1 MRVETGYE
9 VEGSSDDCGVLWLG
23 TPNCNEFVVDIR
35 EECEMELVGG
45 KAFNISL
52 LARRGFPIPQG
63 FCLTTR
69 AYNYF
74 MCYNDICEEDNVEN
88 ASERILEGIMPP
100 DLGRIVTYAY
110 QHYFDGN
117 KCAVRSS
124 SPVEDLRAASFAGQY
139 ESYLNITG
147 DGFLDSVKRC
157 WASLWSKRAVGYRN
171 KMGIE
176 EKPKMAVLVQEMVPS
191 QVSGVLFTGENIV
204 IEAVHGLGDAL
215 VGGKAIPDR
224 FVVNR
229 HGLEILRKELSDRE
243 PGHQIGKDEGV
254 RNSEILSSPEK
265 MVLGDDLIR
274 KLCGTAIEVEQLFGF
289 PQDIEWTFC
298 NGKFFILQ
306 ARPISVIA
314 QPTVW
319 SRANVAETQPGY
331 VMYLSR
337 IPENKT
343 DDIVLALYPLLDC
356 FGLKDLPEN
365 LRFREYIYG
374 HTYLNITTVHNTLGK
389 IPGLSP
395 EVLDQSLGCQGEEE
409 VSQST
414 MGLSEIARLLPGT
427 LRVIRFFLQLPSRAE
442 HVIPY
447 SSELIE
453 SITRRRSHLREL
465 DMEKLDEM
473 VWEMYERNSQVF
485 QVHAVTALAVMSFF
499 GIIQKFTERVGQKG
513 EENSLTIGLEGMSS
527 SQLGLEM
534 WKLARKAS
542 QWPQVSSI
550 IMSQEADIPEKL
562 RNSSEGRAFLNE
574 LDTFL
579 DEFGDRCNQEL
590 ELSIS
595 RWIEDPSFTLSM
607 VSTYLKSP
615 SLNPE
620 KTMKEQKEV
629 RLKATESILSRISNP
644 IERIVFEKL
653 LKKTQEYIVVRENLK
668 TTWVR
673 GISAL
678 RFLYLA
684 IAENLVSEGVLVEPE
699 EIFFLKMTEV
709 SELISGELGKEKVRA
724 LITEREREEDEY
736 ATLDVPEVVIDQ
748 PPPIEE
754 LRSSVEPT
762 DQLTGVGCSHGI
774 RTGRAHVILDPRQS
788 EDFAEG
794 EILVAP
800 ITDPGWSPLFVA
812 AGGLVMELGGTL
824 SHGVIIAR
832 EYGIPAVVGVKNATK
847 TIKTGQLVT
856 VDGNKGIV
864 YIEE

>member
-1 MRVETGYE
+1 MRVETEYE
-9 VEGSSDDCGVLWLG
+9 VEDSSHDCGVLWLG
-23 TPNCNEFVVDIR
+23 SPDCNEFVVGIK

-45 KAFNISL
+45 KAHNLSL
-52 LARRGFPIPQG
+52 LAQEGFPVPQG

-69 AYNYF
+69 AYDYF
-74 MCYNDICEEDNVEN
+74 MYYNDICEEDEDILD
-88 ASERILEGIMPP
+88 RILEGIMPP
-100 DLGRIVTYAY
+100 ILERIVVDAY
-110 QHYFDGN
+110 KQYIDG
-117 KCAVRSS
+117 KVCAVRSS
-124 SPVEDLRAASFAGQY
+124 SPVEDLKNASFAGQY
-139 ESYLNITG
+139 ESYLNVTSS
-147 DGFLDSVKRC
+147 DLLDSIRKC
-157 WASLWSKRAVGYRN
+157 WASLWGRKAVEYRK

-176 EKPKMAVLVQEMVPS
+176 EKIKMAVLIQEMVPS
-191 QVSGVLFTGENIV
+191 QASGVLFTGEKIV
-204 IEAVHGLGDAL
+204 IEAVRGLGDVL

-229 HGLEILRKELSDRE
+229 HGLGILKKELSHQE
-243 PGHQIGKDEGV
+243 PGYQTMKEEGARDSGISPPTENQVLSDEF
-254 RNSEILSSPEK
+254 
-265 MVLGDDLIR
+265 IR
-274 KLCGTAIEVEQLFGF
+274 KLCSLAIEVEQFFGF

-298 NGKFFILQ
+298 DGKLFILQ
-306 ARPISVIA
+306 ARPISVIM

-337 IPENKT
+337 IPENRT
-343 DDIVLALYPLLDC
+343 DDIVLALRPLLDC
-356 FGLKDLPEN
+356 FGLKDIPEN
-365 LRFREYIYG
+365 LRFREYVYG
-374 HTYLNITTVHNTLGK
+374 HTYLNITTVHSTLGK

-414 MGLSEIARLLPGT
+414 MGFSEIAKLLPGT

-447 SSELIE
+447 STELIE
-453 SITRRRSHLREL
+453 SVTRDRSHLSEL
-465 DMEKLDEM
+465 DMERLDEL

-499 GIIQKFTERVGQKG
+499 GIIQKLTERIGQKG

-542 QWPQVSSI
+542 QWPQVSKML
-550 IMSQEADIPEKL
+550 MSQKADILEKL
-562 RNSSEGRAFLNE
+562 RNSSEGRSFLKE
-574 LDTFL
+574 LDIFL
-579 DEFGDRCNQEL
+579 DEFGDRCNEEL
-590 ELSIS
+590 ELSIP
-595 RWIEDPSFTLSM
+595 RWVEDPSFTLSM

-615 SLNPE
+615 SLDPE
-620 KTMKEQKEV
+620 KTMEEQREM
-629 RLKATESILSRISNP
+629 RLKATERILNKISNP

-673 GISAL
+673 SISAL

-684 IAENLVSEGVLVEPE
+684 VAEKLVSKGVLTEQE
-699 EIFFLKMTEV
+699 EIFFLKMTDV
-709 SELISGELGKEKVRA
+709 SEIISGELGKEKVQE
-724 LITEREREEDEY
+724 LIAERKREKDEY
-736 ATLDVPEVVIDQ
+736 ATLEVPEVVVNQ
-748 PPPIEE
+748 PPPVEE
-754 LRSSVEPT
+754 LRYSVELT
-762 DQLTGVGCSHGI
+762 NQLTGTGCSHGI
-774 RTGRAHVILDPRQS
+774 RTGKAHVILDPRQS
-788 EDFAEG
+788 GEFEEG

-847 TIKTGQLVT
+847 IIKTGQLIT
-856 VDGNKGIV
+856 VDGDRGIV
-864 YIEE
+864 RIDEQN

>member
-1 MRVETGYE
+1 M
-9 VEGSSDDCGVLWLG
+9 
-23 TPNCNEFVVDIR
+23 
-35 EECEMELVGG
+35 
-45 KAFNISL
+45 
-52 LARRGFPIPQG
+52 LAQKGFPVPQG

-69 AYNYF
+69 AYDYF
-74 MCYNDICEEDNVEN
+74 MCYNDICEEDNGEN

-100 DLGRIVTYAY
+100 DLERSVTDAY
-110 QHYFDGN
+110 KRYFDG
-117 KCAVRSS
+117 KACAVRSS
-124 SPVEDLRAASFAGQY
+124 SPAEDLRTASFAGQY
-139 ESYLNITG
+139 ESYLNITSG
-147 DGFLDSVKRC
+147 DFLDSVKKC
-157 WASLWSKRAVGYRN
+157 WASLWGKKAVEYRK
-171 KMGIE
+171 KMEIE
-176 EKPKMAVLVQEMVPS
+176 EKAKMAILVQEMVPS
-191 QVSGVLFTGENIV
+191 QVSGVLFTGETIV
-204 IEAVHGLGDAL
+204 IEAVHGFGDAL

-229 HGLEILRKELSDRE
+229 HGLEILKKELSDRE
-243 PGHQIGKDEGV
+243 PGHEIGEDKGV
-254 RNSEILSSPEK
+254 KNSEILSPPENA
-265 MVLGDDLIR
+265 VLDDDLIR
-274 KLCGTAIEVEQLFGF
+274 KLCNLAIEVEQFFGF

-306 ARPISVIA
+306 ARPISVII

-319 SRANVAETQPGY
+319 SRANAAENQPGY
-331 VMYLSR
+331 VTYLSR

-343 DDIVLALYPLLDC
+343 DDIVLGLHPLLDC

-395 EVLDQSLGCQGEEE
+395 EVLDQSLGFQREEE
-409 VSQST
+409 VSQSG
-414 MGLSEIARLLPGT
+414 MGLSDIAKLLPGT

-442 HVIPY
+442 RVIPY
-447 SSELIE
+447 SAEFIE
-453 SITRRRSHLREL
+453 SITRDRSRLSEL
-465 DMEKLDEM
+465 NVEKLDEM
-473 VWEMYERNSQVF
+473 IWEMYERNSQVF
-485 QVHAVTALAVMSFF
+485 QVHAVTALAAMSFF
-499 GIIQKFTERVGQKG
+499 GIIQKFAERVGQKG

-542 QWPQVSSI
+542 QWPQVSSV

-562 RNSSEGRAFLNE
+562 KNSSEGRAFLNE
-574 LDTFL
+574 LDSFL

-590 ELSIS
+590 ELSVP
-595 RWIEDPSFTLSM
+595 RWVEDPSFTLSM

-620 KTMKEQKEV
+620 KTMKEQREV
-629 RLKATESILSRISNP
+629 RLQATEDMLSKISNP
-644 IERIVFEKL
+644 IERIVFERL

-684 IAENLVSEGVLVEPE
+684 IAEKLVSEGVLARQE

-709 SELISGELGKEKVRA
+709 SELISGNLEDDDVAA
-724 LITEREREEDEY
+724 LIAERKREKDEY
-736 ATLDVPEVVIDQ
+736 ETLDVPEVVVGQ

-754 LRSSVEPT
+754 LRFSVEST
-762 DQLTGVGCSHGI
+762 NQLAGAGCSHGV
-774 RTGRAHVILDPRQS
+774 RTGRAHVILDPRQA
-788 EDFAEG
+788 EDFVEG

-847 TIKTGQLVT
+847 IIKTGQLIT
-856 VDGNKGIV
+856 VDGDRGIV
-864 YIEE
+864 RIDE